1 MSTELGEKAII
12 GLIEPVML
20 QGKKQ
25 NAIFKAKV
33 DTGATKSSIDE
44 SLVPVLGLGPIIGE
58 TTVKNANGTEKRGF
72 VDITVEIAGHTVTEH
87 FTIANRTHMR
97 FPILIGKN
105 ILRKGGFLIDPN
117 RKTRMFRK

>member
-1 MSTELGEKAII
+1 MSVGLNEKAII

-20 QGKKQ
+20 HGKKR

-44 SLVPVLGLGPIIGE
+44 SLVSILGLGPVKGE
-58 TTVKNANGTEKRGF
+58 TIVRNANGSEKRPF
-72 VDITVEIAGHTVTEH
+72 IDITVELAEHTVTEH
-87 FTIANRTHMR
+87 FTIADRQHMR
-97 FPILIGKN
+97 YPILIGRN